1 MHKVATIVNSEI
13 LMPIFIL
20 QKFTRY
26 FQDCQAI
33 LVLEILNLHLGAKY
47 KKKLMIGLV
56 LTGAILTAGW
66 SW

>member
-1 MHKVATIVNSEI
+1 
-13 LMPIFIL
+13 MPIFIL